1 MVLKRL
7 SGGGEADFNI
17 YSLDSED
24 ADGKT
29 YVWCI
34 YGLTTRGREI
44 KKTFTKPK
52 QVISFLFRRIHRKSV
67 LTGLNLQY
75 DLNTLRYKGGY
86 DWIELTPNGR
96 FITASPQPKD
106 FKTVNNPKGLFRN
119 KQDYIRMIDLGNFI
133 QNRSLKTMAE
143 DFGLG
148 SEHIDKH
155 ILNKDGNLEEMKEAC
170 MSHAKT
176 GVLVFK
182 ALQDQLHKLGA
193 HIKLTSSSTAMD
205 LFRRKYLSKEN
216 EIYDF
221 ENSFPGRLTPWMKGS
236 GDVEEAIKAK
246 LEYMKQIGKAAYVG
260 GRTENFI
267 LGVAEHQDYL
277 DINSSYP
284 AQMRYKDFPDMNTYE
299 KRSCTDVESLKGYMQ
314 DFEGEA
320 LIKVKAPK
328 GLLIPF
334 LHHKG
339 EDGKLIFP
347 LGVFTGWYTFPEIR
361 KALSIGYEILEIY
374 EIAIFGKAKELFN
387 SYIDKLMELKVKK
400 DTKNAAK
407 LLMNGLSGKFGE
419 RSHKADKWRLAS
431 EEDIKSMSMD
441 KLKILETSAGEE
453 GQVYYYDDN
462 ATEEGDGESD
472 FTERSYPL
480 IVAYVTAY
488 GRIQL
493 YECMESIGLKHVHYC
508 DTDSIIADS
517 EAVQA
522 AIKAGKIIIDKDKLG
537 AWDLVHSNITVEV
550 RGLKYYRFKKADS
563 EEWHYTIKGVPS
575 KYHAEYWEKRGAYIT
590 FAMKQRQA
598 LRQNKRVNEFV
609 TRWREDRVK
618 RNNKRVFE
626 PEDNKKTI
634 YFSKPF
640 IVSQ

>member
-1 MVLKRL
+1 MVLKQL
-7 SGGGEADFNI
+7 KGGVERDFNI

-34 YGLTTRGREI
+34 YGLTAKGREI
-44 KKTFTKPK
+44 KRTFTNPKP
-52 QVISFLFRRIHRKSV
+52 VIDYLFRRVRRKTI

-75 DLNTLRYKGGY
+75 DLNTLRYRGGY

-106 FKTVNNPKGLFRN
+106 FKTKNNPKALFTDRR
-119 KQDYIRMIDLGNFI
+119 DYIKMIDLGNFI
-133 QNRSLKTMAE
+133 SGSLKSMAE
-143 DFGLG
+143 DFGLE

-155 ILNKDGNLEEMKEAC
+155 ILGKDGDLEEMKEAC

-182 ALQDQLHKLGA
+182 TLQDQLHKLGS

-216 EIYDF
+216 QIYDF
-221 ENSFPGRLTPWMKGS
+221 KNSLPERLKPWMKGD
-236 GDVEEAIKAK
+236 GDAEEARKAK
-246 LEYMKQIGKAAYVG
+246 LEYVKQIGKAAYVG

-267 LGVAEHQDYL
+267 LGVAEHQVYL

-299 KRSCTDVESLKGYMQ
+299 KRSCTDVESLKAYMK

-334 LHHKG
+334 LHHKN
-339 EDGKLIFP
+339 EEGKLIFP
-347 LGVFTGWYTFPEIR
+347 LGIFSGWYTFPEIR

-374 EIAIFGKAKELFN
+374 ELAIFDKADELFN
-387 SYIDKLMELKVKK
+387 SYIDALMKLKVKK
-400 DTKNAAK
+400 DTKKAAK

-419 RSHKADKWRLAS
+419 GRYKPDKWRLAT
-431 EEDIKSMSMD
+431 EEEIKSGD
-441 KLKILETSAGEE
+441 RNKLKIMETTSGEV
-453 GQVYYYDDN
+453 GQVFYYDDSV
-462 ATEEGDGESD
+462 EEEYDNESD
-472 FTERSYPL
+472 FTPRSYPL
-480 IVAYVTAY
+480 IIAYVTAY

-493 YECMESIGLKHVHYC
+493 YECMESIGLEYVHYC
-508 DTDSIIADS
+508 DTDSVTADRD
-517 EAVQA
+517 AVQK
-522 AIKAGKIIIDKDKLG
+522 AIKEGKIFIDKDELG
-537 AWDLVHSNITVEV
+537 AWDIEHEDVTIEI
-550 RGLKYYRFKKADS
+550 RGLKYYRLKDTDS
-563 EEWHYTIKGVPS
+563 EVWEYRIKGVPS
-575 KYHAEYWEKRGAYIT
+575 RYHAEYWENRGANIT

-598 LRQNKRVNEFV
+598 LRQHKRVNEFV
-609 TRWREDRVK
+609 TRWREDKVK
-618 RNNKRVFE
+618 RNNKRQFE
-626 PEDNKKTI
+626 DEDVNKTM
-634 YFSKPF
+634 YRSKPF
-640 IVSQ
+640 IVKQ

>member
-7 SGGGEADFNI
+7 KGGDEGDFDI

-44 KKTFTKPK
+44 KRTFTNPKP
-52 QVISFLFRRIHRKSV
+52 VIDFLFRRVRRKTI
-67 LTGLNLQY
+67 LTGVNLQY

-86 DWIELTPNGR
+86 DWIELTSNGR

-106 FKTVNNPKGLFRN
+106 FKTKKNPNALFRD
-119 KQDYIRMIDLGNFI
+119 KQDCIRMIDLGNFI
-133 QNRSLKTMAE
+133 QGSGLKGMA
-143 DFGLG
+143 DDYGFS
-148 SEHIDKH
+148 SEYIDKH
-155 ILNKDGNLEEMKEAC
+155 VLNKDGNLEEMKEAC

-182 ALQDQLHKLGA
+182 ALHDQLHKLGA

-221 ENSFPGRLTPWMKGS
+221 KNSLPDRVKPWMKEG

-299 KRSCTDVESLKGYMQ
+299 KRSCTDVESLKSYMK

-347 LGVFTGWYTFPEIR
+347 LGVFSGWYTFPEIR

-374 EIAIFGKAKELFN
+374 ELAIFDKANKLFD
-387 SYIDKLMELKVKK
+387 SYIDTLMELKVKK
-400 DTKNAAK
+400 DTKRAAK

-419 RSHKADKWRLAS
+419 GSHKADKWRLATD
-431 EEDIKSMSMD
+431 EEIRNMDAD
-441 KLKILETSAGEE
+441 KLRIMETSAGRE
-453 GQVYYYDDN
+453 GQVYYYDEREY
-462 ATEEGDGESD
+462 EEDDESD
-472 FTERSYPL
+472 FTVRSYPL
-480 IVAYVTAY
+480 IVAYITAY

-493 YECMESIGLKHVHYC
+493 YECMESIGLEHVHYC
-508 DTDSIIADS
+508 DTDSITADS
-517 EAVQA
+517 EAVQR
-522 AIKAGKIIIDKDKLG
+522 AIEAGKIFIDEDKLG
-537 AWDLVHSNITVEV
+537 AWDAEHLNVTIEV
-550 RGLKYYRFKKADS
+550 RGLKYYRLKEAGS
-563 EEWHYTIKGVPS
+563 EEWKYTIKGVPS
-575 KYHAEYWEKRGAYIT
+575 KYHVEYWKNRGANIT
-590 FAMKQRQA
+590 FTMKQRQA
-598 LRQNKRVNEFV
+598 LRQHKRVNEFV

-618 RNNKRVFE
+618 RNNKRQFE
-626 PEDNKKTI
+626 NEDINKTI
-634 YFSKPF
+634 YYSKPF
-640 IVSQ
+640 IVYQ